1 MLSIRNRWTLPM
13 AFIAAVTLSAC
24 DDTIDP
30 DPDEPSIATMRIV
43 VGSGGSAQT
52 VNVARTGCSA
62 TGGPVTLSLN
72 VTTPVAISFLNAAGQ
87 PDAISND
94 ATIFRVAGATI
105 GTTTA
110 AEPVPTPGT
119 ITWARTGNFT
129 GTLRGTAATTSGSVT
144 FSAFH
149 IQEGHPDF
157 ECAVSITVQ

>member
-13 AFIAAVTLSAC
+13 AVIAALTLSAC
-24 DDTIDP
+24 DDVNDP
-30 DPDEPSIATMRIV
+30 EDEPDIATMRIV

-52 VNVARTGCSA
+52 VNVARTACAA
-62 TGGPVTLSLN
+62 TGGPITLSQN

-87 PDAISND
+87 PDAIAND
-94 ATIFRVAGATI
+94 ADEFRVAGATS

-119 ITWARTGNFT
+119 ITWARTGNFA
-129 GTLRGTAATTSGSVT
+129 GTLRGTAATTSGAVT
-144 FSAFH
+144 FSALH
-149 IQEGHPDF
+149 IEEGHADF